1 MEWHWPHPVFGTAHI
16 IVSYLRWFLYIFF
29 LLFVK
34 VDLTINHKQNSIL
47 PNMIFSS
54 VIYTVN
60 KRGKGMTFNSL
71 LQVRH
76 FNPRIDVNNKSF

>member
-1 MEWHWPHPVFGTAHI
+1 
-16 IVSYLRWFLYIFF
+16 
-29 LLFVK
+29 
-34 VDLTINHKQNSIL
+34 
-47 PNMIFSS
+47 MIFSS